1 LLSYWQASLTR
12 GRFEDLSK
20 ILNPVIRG
28 WINYYGAFRQSALYP
43 VLKHINKALQKWVR
57 RKYKNISKSKER
69 ARKWL
74 KQVAQK
80 KPGLFKHWQMGIIS
94 D

>member
-1 LLSYWQASLTR
+1 MTNSAGSNTSPSSTASGCQALKLLSYWQASLTR

-43 VLKHINKALQKWVR
+43 VLKHINKALQKWVK
-57 RKYKNISKSKER
+57 RKYKAKNELENGLSK
-69 ARKWL
+69 
-74 KQVAQK
+74 
-80 KPGLFKHWQMGIIS
+80 
-94 D
+94 